1 MYTNIP
7 KSEGIKAVKTSLD
20 NFPRKAITAKVI
32 TVFPSLILTLNNFL
46 FNCKDCIQI
55 NGCVIG
61 TIFAP
66 PNANIFMDQFHR
78 KYISPFLQELSSIYL
93 SFIDDILFVRTGS
106 KEQLIWNLDEL
117 NAKHD
122 SIKFEHQI
130 SKTSISFLDTEM
142 YIKNNK
148 LYTKIYRKQTD
159 RQSFLHIN

>member
-20 NFPRKAITAKVI
+20 NSPRKAITAKVI

-66 PNANIFMDQFHR
+66 PSANIFMDHFH
-78 KYISPFLQELSSIYL
+78 QSI
-93 SFIDDILFVRTGS
+93 
-106 KEQLIWNLDEL
+106 
-117 NAKHD
+117 
-122 SIKFEHQI
+122 
-130 SKTSISFLDTEM
+130 
-142 YIKNNK
+142 
-148 LYTKIYRKQTD
+148 
-159 RQSFLHIN
+159 